1 MLGKLTKFEFRAV
14 TKILLLIN
22 AFTVLLTV
30 IGCLTFASPLWEFDS
45 PYTVMLA
52 MSSVIVY
59 YIAVIAISLFAVV
72 YLAVRF
78 YKNLYTDEG
87 YLMHTLPVT
96 PRELILSKAITAFC
110 WLAITTLLIAFSVCA
125 IFLSAYLKFG
135 VEEFGDLSEMYFLM
149 NDFVVEVYGMS
160 LTGFCVY
167 MIFALVIGSI
177 SSIFTIYASI
187 SLGQLFHRHKVLGS
201 ILCYIGFYF
210 AMQIL
215 TMIIMI
221 PYWVEMFSFDYFG
234 DSSMGSYMKY
244 ELLATVILSAVIA
257 VACYFITET
266 TMKKK
271 LNLD

>member
-14 TKILLLIN
+14 TKVLLLIN
-22 AFTVLLTV
+22 SFTVLLTV

-45 PYTVMLA
+45 PYTAVLA

-59 YIAVIAISLFAVV
+59 YIAIIAISLFVCV

-110 WLAITTLLIAFSVCA
+110 WIMITALLIGFSVIA
-125 IFLSAYLKFG
+125 IFFSAYLKFG
-135 VEEFGDLSEMYFLM
+135 VEEFGDLSEMYYALHT
-149 NDFVVEVYGMS
+149 FVVEVYGMS

-167 MIFALVIGSI
+167 CIFALIIGSL
-177 SSIFTIYASI
+177 SSIFTIYAAI

-201 ILCYIGFYF
+201 VLCYIGIYF
-210 AMQIL
+210 VMQIL
-215 TMIIMI
+215 TMLIMT
-221 PYWVEMFSFDYFG
+221 PYWVKMFSFDYLG
-234 DSSMGSYMKY
+234 NSSMGAYMKY
-244 ELLATVILSAVIA
+244 ELFSSTILSGIIA
-257 VACYFITET
+257 IVCYFITEMM
-266 TMKKK
+266 MKKK

>member
-1 MLGKLTKFEFRAV
+1 MLGKLTKFEFCAV
-14 TKILLLIN
+14 TKVLLLIN

-45 PYTVMLA
+45 PYTVMLG

-59 YIAVIAISLFAVV
+59 YIAIIAISLFACV

-110 WLAITTLLIAFSVCA
+110 WMMITTLLILFSVCA

-135 VEEFGDLSEMYFLM
+135 VEELGDLSEMYFSL
-149 NDFVVEVYGMS
+149 NEFVVEVYGMS

-167 MIFALVIGSI
+167 MIFSLVIGSL
-177 SSIFTIYASI
+177 SGIFTIYASI
-187 SLGQLFHRHKVLGS
+187 SLGQLFNRHKVLGS
-201 ILCYIGFYF
+201 ILCYIGIYF

-215 TMIIMI
+215 TMIVMI
-221 PYWVEMFSFDYFG
+221 PYCVKLFSFDYFA
-234 DSSMGSYMKY
+234 DSSMGLYMKY
-244 ELLATVILSAVIA
+244 KLFSTMILSGIA
-257 VACYFITET
+257 AIVCYYITEMM
-266 TMKKK
+266 MKKK